1 MEYLSDI
8 ILALA
13 AFAVAIYC
21 FVLSGRLKRFST
33 LENGMGSA
41 IAVLSVQ
48 VDELTKAMEA
58 ARGAAIG
65 SASRLEALN
74 TRAEAAAAR
83 LELLLASLHDM
94 PDGPSVPAEPNRR
107 LRVVRRRSSREIEA
121 AE

>member
-1 MEYLSDI
+1 VEYLSDI

-21 FVLSGRLKRFST
+21 FVLSGRLKRFAT

-58 ARGAAIG
+58 ARGAATG
-65 SASRLEALN
+65 SASRLEVLN

-83 LELLLASLHDM
+83 LELMLASLHDM
-94 PDGPSVPAEPNRR
+94 PDGPSAPAEPNRR

>member
-74 TRAEAAAAR
+74 TRAEAAAALTGEDAAAPTDAGPCACGR
-83 LELLLASLHDM
+83 CTLLTTACVM
-94 PDGPSVPAEPNRR
+94 R
-107 LRVVRRRSSREIEA
+107 
-121 AE
+121 